1 MASLHAFPRVGFVI
15 PKYKHSGVDRNRLK
29 RRLREIV
36 RVAVLPELDPIDLVV
51 RVLPVAYDRPFDVLR
66 AELFHALRKLAR

>member
-1 MASLHAFPRVGFVI
+1 
-15 PKYKHSGVDRNRLK
+15 
-29 RRLREIV
+29 
-36 RVAVLPELDPIDLVV
+36 VAVLPELDPIDLVV